1 MIYTGYRGFPGG
13 ASGKEPACQCRRQKR
28 VWSLGQE
35 EPLEECMTTHSRILA
50 WRIPWTEEPGRL
62 RSMGSQRVGLKWLNT
77 HRHIYILD
85 IRGFPSGT
93 SITNPLAN
101 AGDMREGLIPGSGR
115 APGGAHGNPLQ
126 YSCLKNPMGQ
136 EEWWSTQDPDVTEAT

>member
-50 WRIPWTEEPGRL
+50 WRISWTEEPGRL

-85 IRGFPSGT
+85 ITGFPSGT

-101 AGDMREGLIPGSGR
+101 TGDMREGLIPGSGR

>member
-1 MIYTGYRGFPGG
+1 
-13 ASGKEPACQCRRQKR
+13 
-28 VWSLGQE
+28 
-35 EPLEECMTTHSRILA
+35 MTTHSRILA

-101 AGDMREGLIPGSGR
+101 AGDMREGLIHGSGR